1 MIQTIKE
8 YLKENLKNF
17 IAVESQYSH
26 DKILSAK
33 QHQKALELVAQE
45 LKKILGKTISTQCI
59 AAGRNSEYEL
69 KILESSIPLFLIQ
82 LKINNEGNI
91 FIIDVYPISIAIPKI
106 YLEYNEQLV
115 EFYQKRIQL
124 IKDFWYF
131 QEQIEIAEKEVFK
144 RAFINN
150 YSAFLELC
158 YIETY
163 FSEEKFKN
171 LINKS
176 NFQKEMKTFS
186 NQINAINNDYHLDSE
201 KMKKLILK
209 NFDDGNFYRLTIS
222 INGQVKNTIT
232 HAELIAV
239 IFDLCVDDFRNY
251 IHEPACGK
259 AHVFIEYENLF
270 THKTESEQYSFEY

>member
-8 YLKENLKNF
+8 YLEDNLKNF
-17 IAVESQYSH
+17 IAVGNRYPFDSEGLESF
-26 DKILSAK
+26 
-33 QHQKALELVAQE
+33 EQE
-45 LKKILGKTISTQCI
+45 LKRILGKTISTQCI
-59 AAGRNSEYEL
+59 LAGANGEYEL
-69 KILESSIPLFLIQ
+69 KILESSVPLFLM
-82 LKINNEGNI
+82 LFKINNEGKI
-91 FIIDVYPISIAIPKI
+91 FIKDVHSISIYIPKI
-106 YLEYNEQLV
+106 YLEYNEYLI
-115 EFYQKRIQL
+115 EFYNNRIQL
-124 IKDFWYF
+124 INDLRYF
-131 QEQIEIAEKEVFK
+131 QEQIKIAEKEVFK
-144 RAFINN
+144 RDFIKH

-158 YIETY
+158 YIETH